1 MYPANSNQIST
12 YSYSY
17 SSLAYGRKPSIR
29 LLEQNMEV
37 NEGLTPKNDERGIS

>member
-12 YSYSY
+12 YSY